1 MSDKNASK
9 PDVPQDL
16 EGQAYEYIATGKL
29 PEKNK
34 EEVKALAEDILTGAH
49 YSEKNRKEK

>member
-1 MSDKNASK
+1 LSDKNASK
-9 PDVPQDL
+9 PDIPQDL

-34 EEVKALAEDILTGAH
+34 EEVKALAENILTGAH